1 MQPGPP
7 VFNCQISKLPNYS
20 IHLISLIQLGTIDYA
35 TGLALQRQLVA
46 LRKEE
51 KIGDVLLLLEHKPV
65 ITLGR
70 NAKAA
75 NVVASPEFLSRRGV
89 ELFECD
95 RGGDVTF
102 HGPGQIVGYPIFDL
116 RGFASPDSK
125 RKTLGVIEFVRR
137 LEDVLIRTCAD
148 FGIPSKRVAGLTGV
162 WTDPAGTQRFEMSNI
177 HVGTAAL
184 GRPVERSSTAVPA
197 ITTNARV
204 AQNRQGHDFSR
215 AVNDAENEMASA
227 AEGPEAKLAAIGV
240 HISRFVTSH
249 GFALNVNT
257 DLSYF
262 NLIIPCG
269 ITSRPVTSMQKE
281 LSRELDL
288 NAVAESISRN
298 FGVVFQS
305 QILWFDTLDAL
316 LGNTVG
322 VPAKLPVELRQL
334 HNEDESTWA

>member
-1 MQPGPP
+1 M
-7 VFNCQISKLPNYS
+7 
-20 IHLISLIQLGTIDYA
+20 ISLVQLGTVDYA
-35 TGLALQRQLVA
+35 TGLRLQQQLVA

-75 NVVASPEFLSRRGV
+75 NVVASPELLKKRGV

-102 HGPGQIVGYPIFDL
+102 HGPGQIVAYPIFDL
-116 RGFASPDSK
+116 RGFATPDGK

-137 LEDVLIRTCAD
+137 LEEVLIRTCAD
-148 FGIPSKRVAGLTGV
+148 FAIPTKRVPGLTGV
-162 WTDPAGTQRFEMSNI
+162 WTDPNSLSSRAEENDSQNRSLESRDLLFAG
-177 HVGTAAL
+177 A
-184 GRPVERSSTAVPA
+184 STA
-197 ITTNARV
+197 
-204 AQNRQGHDFSR
+204 
-215 AVNDAENEMASA
+215 
-227 AEGPEAKLAAIGV
+227 PEAKLAAIGV

-269 ITSRPVTSMQKE
+269 ITSKPVTSMQNE
-281 LSRELDL
+281 LGRELDL
-288 NAVAESISRN
+288 NAIAESISRN

-305 QILWFDTLDAL
+305 QILWVDTLDTL
-316 LGNTVG
+316 LGRTVG
-322 VPAKLPVELRQL
+322 VPVKLPTELRQI
-334 HNEDESTWA
+334 HKEDDTSWA